1 MSASSLVYTV
11 DEKGEI
17 NQLIQENAENVD
29 LTDDNFSMIR
39 SEISSYMGDF
49 DELTFSDAYTFQS
62 SMESSVMEL
71 LNQNMLDSLEE
82 GLAEGERCILRGV
95 GTLHVVRREGGKRR
109 NPRTGEEVEIPPH
122 GVVRFNPSHRPR
134 PRP

>member
-1 MSASSLVYTV
+1 MTQSEFIRILAMRHGLSLECVLRLV
-11 DEKGEI
+11 G
-17 NQLIQENAENVD
+17 A
-29 LTDDNFSMIR
+29 
-39 SEISSYMGDF
+39 
-49 DELTFSDAYTFQS
+49 
-62 SMESSVMEL
+62 
-71 LNQNMLDSLEE
+71 MLDSLEE

-122 GVVRFNPSHRPR
+122 GVVRFNPSNRPR